1 MVHLKISKWL
11 QKISFLYFMWK
22 IKAEEET
29 EHNLYDCSINR
40 IAGKCSE
47 GRTGYIRMLCE
58 THMLALF

>member
-1 MVHLKISKWL
+1 
-11 QKISFLYFMWK
+11 MWK

-47 GRTGYIRMLCE
+47 GRMGYIRVVCE
-58 THMLALF
+58 THTLVPFPVLPEWE